1 MHVDAFLSEVVAW
14 ARDRADVRAVFLVGS
29 QARAHTPADEFSDVD
44 IALVVDEA
52 RPFLDSDSW
61 LEPFG
66 EVLLTFVEET
76 AVGGQLER
84 RVLFRS
90 GLEVDFALVPAGD
103 FGGLVEDPKAATV
116 AARGYRVLYDELG
129 VTEDLARAAAM
140 HETGAPQEAG
150 LESLSHDFWYHAL
163 WAAKKLRRGEVYV
176 AKQACDCYLKPLVVL
191 LLEARARARNPEL
204 DTWHRAR
211 FLERWAEPDDL
222 SELRNTFALYDEKGV
237 ARAIAATA
245 DLFERLEL
253 ELIEAAQV
261 DHAEIRRQL
270 ASLLDPYLGGSAKA
284 VLAVDVGGSHV
295 KALVSGQ
302 SERRRFESGPDLTP
316 QAMVEGVLAL
326 VDGWSFD
333 HVSVGIP
340 AAVRGDKPV
349 AEPVN
354 LGKGWVGFDYEAAF
368 GVPTKVV
375 NDAVMQA
382 IGSYEG
388 GRMLFLGL
396 GTGLGSTLIVDGIVD
411 PLELGHLPFR
421 KKTFEDYVGE
431 RGLERLGKKKWHKA
445 VFEVVERLA
454 AAIEPD
460 YVMLGGGGAD
470 KLDELP
476 PNCRRGDNEQAFVGG
491 FRLWQPDL
499 LSRATSGSD
508 STP

>member
-1 MHVDAFLSEVVAW
+1 MAGW
-14 ARDRADVRAVFLVGS
+14 AHDRPDVRAVLLVGS
-29 QARAHTPADEFSDVD
+29 QARTNTPADEFSDVD
-44 IALVVDEA
+44 LVLVVDET
-52 RPFLDSDSW
+52 RPFIESASW
-61 LEPFG
+61 VEPFG
-66 EVLLTFVEET
+66 EPLLTFVEAT
-76 AVGGQLER
+76 AVGGQRER

-90 GLEVDFALVPAGD
+90 GLEVDFSLVPVADFTGLLADPEAAGV
-103 FGGLVEDPKAATV
+103 L
-116 AARGYRVLYDELG
+116 ARGYRVLHDELG
-129 VTEDLARAAAM
+129 VSDGLARAAAV
-140 HETGAPQEAG
+140 HEPPVPDLQSIA
-150 LESLSHDFWYHAL
+150 HDFWYHAL

-176 AKQACDCYLKPLVVL
+176 AKQACDCYLKALTVGLLV
-191 LLEARARARNPEL
+191 ARARARSPEL
-204 DTWHRAR
+204 DTWHHAR

-222 SELRNTFALYDEKGV
+222 SELGNTFAVYDEKGV

-245 DLFERLEL
+245 DLFDRLER
-253 ELIEAAQV
+253 ELSQFEQV

-270 ASLLDPYLGGSAKA
+270 ATLLDPYLHGRGKA

-295 KALVSGQ
+295 KALLSGQ
-302 SERRRFESGPDLTP
+302 SERRRFDSGLDLTP

-326 VDGWSFD
+326 VDGWAFD

-340 AAVRGDKPV
+340 AAVRGAKPV
-349 AEPVN
+349 AEPIN
-354 LGKGWVGFDYEAAF
+354 LGEGWVGFDYEAAF
-368 GVPTKVV
+368 GAPTKVV

-396 GTGLGSTLIVDGIVD
+396 GTGLGSALIANGFVE

-460 YVMLGGGGAD
+460 YVMLGGGGANN
-470 KLDELP
+470 LDELP
-476 PNCRRGDNEQAFVGG
+476 PNCRRGDNEQAFIGG
-491 FRLWQPDL
+491 FRLWEPDWM
-499 LSRATSGSD
+499 SRATSGSD